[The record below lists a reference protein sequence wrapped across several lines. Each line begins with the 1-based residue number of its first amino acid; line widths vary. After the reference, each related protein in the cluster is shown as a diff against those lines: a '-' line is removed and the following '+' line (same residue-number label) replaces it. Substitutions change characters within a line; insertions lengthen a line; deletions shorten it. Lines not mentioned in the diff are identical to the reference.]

1 MKPDNWGSMPHVS
14 SQQPASDDP
23 LPMIWLAHSSVA
35 TIVEKDGLFLMVEET
50 DQGRTV
56 FNQPAGH
63 LEDGETLFAAAV
75 RETLEET
82 AWLVQLESLLG
93 LYHYP
98 APNGVTY
105 IRHCFVAQALEH
117 RATQPLDTGII
128 AAHWLS
134 AETILAPDFRA
145 RSPIV
150 QRVLRDYLSGTRYP
164 LALIHHHQA

>member
-1 MKPDNWGSMPHVS
+1 MKGLNSGSMR
-14 SQQPASDDP
+14 ASTHYP
-23 LPMIWLAHSSVA
+23 FPCTQMIWLAHSSVA

-50 DQGRTV
+50 DDGRTV

-63 LEDGETLFAAAV
+63 LEENESLFEAAL

-82 AWLVQLESLLG
+82 GWQVELTDFVG

-105 IRHCFVAQALEH
+105 IRHCFVA
-117 RATQPLDTGII
+117 RPLQHNPQRKLDDGII

-134 AETILAPDFRA
+134 ADTILASEFQA

-150 QRVLRDYLSGTRYP
+150 GRVLRDYLSGIRDP
-164 LALIHHHQA
+164 LSLITHLRPAS

>member
-1 MKPDNWGSMPHVS
+1 MT
-14 SQQPASDDP
+14 
-23 LPMIWLAHSSVA
+23 WLAHSSVA
-35 TIVEKDGLFLMVEET
+35 TVVERNGLFLMVEET

-63 LEDGETLFAAAV
+63 LESGETLFEAAV

-82 AWLVQLESLLG
+82 AWLVRLDSLLG

-105 IRHCFVAQALEH
+105 IRHCFVATALEH
-117 RATQPLDTGII
+117 RAGQSLDTGII
-128 AAHWLS
+128 AAHWLP
-134 AETILAPDFRA
+134 AEEILAAGFPA

-150 QRVLRDYLSGTRYP
+150 QRVLRDYLAGTRYP
-164 LALIHHHQA
+164 LSLIYHHPE

>member
-1 MKPDNWGSMPHVS
+1 
-14 SQQPASDDP
+14 
-23 LPMIWLAHSSVA
+23 MIWLAHSSVA

-50 DQGRTV
+50 DGADTV

-63 LEDGETLFAAAV
+63 LEANETLFEAAI

-82 AWLVQLESLLG
+82 GWEVELTDFLG

-105 IRHCFVAQALEH
+105 IRHCFAARALAHKSE
-117 RATQPLDTGII
+117 RTLDAGII
-128 AAHWLS
+128 AAHWFS
-134 AETILAPDFRA
+134 AETILAPDFKA

-150 QRVLRDYLSGTRYP
+150 SKVLRDYLSGTRFP
-164 LALIHHHQA
+164 LSLIYHHQP

>member
-1 MKPDNWGSMPHVS
+1 MV
-14 SQQPASDDP
+14 
-23 LPMIWLAHSSVA
+23 WLAHSSVA
-35 TIVEKDGLFLMVEET
+35 TIVEKDGLFLMVEER
-50 DQGRTV
+50 DGDKLV

-63 LEDGETLFAAAV
+63 LDEGETLFDAAV

-82 AWLVQLESLLG
+82 GWQVELTAVLG

-105 IRHCFVAQALEH
+105 IRHCFAARALQH
-117 RATQPLDTGII
+117 FPDRPLDTPIV

-134 AETILAPDFRA
+134 AETILSDSFAA

-150 QRVLRDYLSGTRYP
+150 RRSLRDYLGGQRYP
-164 LALIHHHQA
+164 LSLIYHHHP

>member
-1 MKPDNWGSMPHVS
+1 MRAS
-14 SQQPASDDP
+14 SHSPA
-23 LPMIWLAHSSVA
+23 LQMTWLAHSSVA
-35 TIVEKDGLFLMVEET
+35 TVVEKDGLFLMVEET
-50 DQGRTV
+50 AEGMSAGTTV

-63 LEDGETLFAAAV
+63 LEEHETLFHAAL

-82 AWLVQLESLLG
+82 GWHVELTDFLG

-105 IRHCFVAQALEH
+105 IRHCFVARPLRQDNQ
-117 RATQPLDTGII
+117 RQLDTGIV

-134 AETILAPDFRA
+134 ADAILAPGFKA

-150 QRVLRDYLSGTRYP
+150 GRVLRDYLSGRRYP
-164 LALIHHHQA
+164 LSLIYHHEPLP

>member
-1 MKPDNWGSMPHVS
+1 MT
-14 SQQPASDDP
+14 
-23 LPMIWLAHSSVA
+23 WLAHSSVA

-50 DQGRTV
+50 DAGRTV

-63 LEDGETLFAAAV
+63 LEEGETLFAAAI

-82 AWLVQLESLLG
+82 AWQVELESLVG

-105 IRHCFVAQALEH
+105 IRHCFSARPLAPVPGRALD
-117 RATQPLDTGII
+117 AGII
-128 AAHWLS
+128 AAHWLP
-134 AETILAPDFRA
+134 AAQILAADFPA

-150 QRVLRDYLSGTRYP
+150 QRVLRDYLAGTRYP